1 MLPLASAAAARFNG
15 APFLMAPDRPYRFKE
30 NLTLGGVAA
39 AIAVVL
45 VLALVGFDF
54 PGGFSTGIAGL
65 ALILAV
71 AALLLQWDF
80 VRRTAQREPAEQK
93 LRRSEA
99 QRRALFDASPDTLVI
114 IGRDMVYREVI
125 PGRVS
130 DPRYSREELLGRHA
144 ADSLPVDVA
153 REAAE
158 LVEKAF
164 TTRQVQVLEY
174 CLPVFDEWRN
184 HEARIVAID
193 DDEAVVFVRDMTAKH
208 DAVRELALS
217 EERFRLVT
225 RASNDAVW
233 DWDLSTN
240 KVWRSPMFHGLF
252 GATDVDDDT
261 YEGWQHRVH
270 PDDLEGVAA
279 SVFAALQSDRSS
291 WEVRYRFRRADG
303 TYAFVKERS
312 YVVRTADGKP
322 TRVLGAMA
330 DVSAEQVSE
339 QQRSEI
345 ESLISRSAEEWRA
358 TFDSVDTPI
367 LLLDADGRVVRV
379 NRTAVEWCREDF
391 HEVLETPADE
401 FGGGRLREAVRAL
414 QESSAPAVMREI
426 TDPEGRIWSV
436 RVTRREHGPS
446 DRVAAIVVAWEI
458 THVLEL
464 QQSLRRSETLAAMGS
479 LVAGVAHEVR
489 NPLFGISATVDAFEP
504 ELAEKGLDEFVAALR
519 EQVDR
524 LTQLMKDLLEYGKP
538 PRFIFSRGDLRNIV
552 PQAIRSVSPQA
563 AQKKVSIGTS
573 FAADVPEVMLDKG
586 RILQVLENLLD
597 NAINHTPPGGMIHVD
612 VSAVR
617 DNGTSAVTCSVRDSG
632 SGFDPA
638 DIPRLF
644 HPFFTKR
651 RGGTGLGLA
660 IAHKMIEAH
669 GGRLDATNGEGGG
682 GIVTF
687 SLNAESAAVE

>member
-1 MLPLASAAAARFNG
+1 MAL
-15 APFLMAPDRPYRFKE
+15 PFLMAPDRSYHFIQT
-30 NLTLGGVAA
+30 LTPGNVAVA
-39 AIAVVL
+39 LAVAVV
-45 VLALVGFDF
+45 V
-54 PGGFSTGIAGL
+54 
-65 ALILAV
+65 AV
-71 AALLLQWDF
+71 AALLLQW
-80 VRRTAQREPAEQK
+80 RAMRKREAAEAK

-99 QRRALFDASPDTLVI
+99 QRRALFEASPDTLLI

-125 PGRVS
+125 PGRIS
-130 DPRYSREELLGRHA
+130 DPRYARERLLGKHA
-144 ADSLPVDVA
+144 GEALPVEVVP
-153 REAAE
+153 EATE

-164 TTRQVQVLEY
+164 ATRQVQVLEY
-174 CLPVFDEWRN
+174 RLPVFDQWRN

-193 DDEAVVFVRDMTAKH
+193 DDEAVVFVRDMTARH
-208 DAVRELALS
+208 EAVRELALS

-225 RASNDAVW
+225 RATNDAVW
-233 DWDLSTN
+233 DWDIATN
-240 KVWRSPMFHGLF
+240 RVWRSPMFQALF
-252 GATDVDDDT
+252 GKSSFDDDT

-270 PDDLEGVAA
+270 ADDLERVVA
-279 SVFAALQSDRSS
+279 SIFTVLQSDRSS
-291 WEVRYRFRRADG
+291 WEEQYRFIRADG
-303 TYAFVKERS
+303 TYAFVRERC
-312 YVVRTADGKP
+312 YVVRDTDGKP
-322 TRVLGAMA
+322 IRILGAMT
-330 DVSAEQVSE
+330 DVSAEQVTE
-339 QQRSEI
+339 RQRSEI
-345 ESLISRSAEEWRA
+345 ESLVTRAAEEWRA

-367 LLLDADGRVVRV
+367 LLLDTDGRIVRL
-379 NRTAVEWCREDF
+379 NRTAVEWCGDDF
-391 HEVLETPADE
+391 RHVVDIPVEE
-401 FGGGRLREAVRAL
+401 FGGGRLSEVVRAL
-414 QESSAPAVMREI
+414 QESSAPAVMREL

-436 RVTRREHGPS
+436 RVTRRAHGPA

-458 THVLEL
+458 TQLLEL

-504 ELAEKGLDEFVAALR
+504 ELGEKGLDDFVAALR

-524 LTQLMKDLLEYGKP
+524 LTQLMTDLLEYGKP

-563 AQKKVSIGTS
+563 AQKQVRIDTAFG
-573 FAADVPEVMLDKG
+573 ADVPEVMLDKG

-597 NAINHTPPGGMIHVD
+597 NAINHTPAGGTIQVN

-669 GGRLDATNGEGGG
+669 GGRLDAANGEGGG

-687 SLNAESAAVE
+687 SLNAEPAAVE

>member
-1 MLPLASAAAARFNG
+1 MS
-15 APFLMAPDRPYRFKE
+15 PDRPYRLNQF
-30 NLTLGGVAA
+30 LTGGGGTAVM
-39 AIAVVL
+39 AI
-45 VLALVGFDF
+45 VLAVAFFVLGL
-54 PGGFSTGIAGL
+54 TKAIAGL
-65 ALILAV
+65 ALVLAV
-71 AALLLQWDF
+71 IALLLQW
-80 VRRTAQREPAEQK
+80 RGMQERAAAEEK

-99 QRRALFDASPDTLVI
+99 QRLALFEASPDTLLI

-125 PGRVS
+125 PGRIS
-130 DPRYSREELLGRHA
+130 DPRYAREKLLGRHA
-144 ADSLPVDVA
+144 AEALPPEVVPQA
-153 REAAE
+153 TE

-174 CLPVFDEWRN
+174 RLPVFDEWRN

-193 DDEAVVFVRDMTAKH
+193 EEEAVVFVRDMTAKH
-208 DAVRELALS
+208 EAMRELALS

-233 DWDLSTN
+233 DWDLATN
-240 KVWRSPMFHGLF
+240 RVWRSPMFHGLF

-261 YEGWQHRVH
+261 YDGWQHRVH
-270 PDDLEGVAA
+270 PDDLERVVA
-279 SVFAALQSDRSS
+279 SVFAVLQSDRSS
-291 WEVRYRFRRADG
+291 WEERYRFRRADG
-303 TYAFVKERS
+303 TYAFLKERC
-312 YVVRTADGKP
+312 YVVRAADGRP
-322 TRVLGAMA
+322 TRVLGAMT
-330 DVSAEQVSE
+330 DISSEQVAE

-345 ESLISRSAEEWRA
+345 ETLISRSAEEWRA

-367 LLLDADGRVVRV
+367 LLLDIEGRVVRL
-379 NRTAVEWCREDF
+379 NRTAAEWLGADSGQALHVPIED
-391 HEVLETPADE
+391 
-401 FGGGRLREAVRAL
+401 FGGGRLSEAVRAL
-414 QESSAPAVMREI
+414 QESSAPAVMREL

-436 RVTRREHGPS
+436 RVTRREHDPS

-458 THVLEL
+458 TQLLEL

-504 ELAEKGLDEFVAALR
+504 ELGEKGLDDFVAALR

-524 LTQLMKDLLEYGKP
+524 LTQLMTDLLEYGKP
-538 PRFIFSRGDLRNIV
+538 PRFIFSRTDLRNIV
-552 PQAIRSVSPQA
+552 PQAIRSVTPQA
-563 AQKKVSIGTS
+563 AQKQVSIDTS

-597 NAINHTPPGGMIHVD
+597 NAINHTPAGGIIQVN

-617 DNGTSAVTCSVRDSG
+617 DNGTAAVACSVRDSG

-669 GGRLDATNGEGGG
+669 GGRLDAANGEDGG

>member
-1 MLPLASAAAARFNG
+1 MLPLASGAAARFNG
-15 APFLMAPDRPYRFKE
+15 APVLMAPNRPHRFHE
-30 NLTLGGVAA
+30 ILTFSGLTA

-45 VLALVGFDF
+45 AAAVFGFGLRDGISTVIAGIALV
-54 PGGFSTGIAGL
+54 
-65 ALILAV
+65 LAV
-71 AALLLQWDF
+71 AALLLQWREMA
-80 VRRTAQREPAEQK
+80 RRAAAEQK

-99 QRRALFDASPDTLVI
+99 QRRALFEAYPDTLLI

-125 PGRVS
+125 PGRIS
-130 DPRYSREELLGRHA
+130 DPRYSREGLLGRHA
-144 ADSLPVDVA
+144 AEALPAEVV
-153 REAAE
+153 REATE

-174 CLPVFDEWRN
+174 RLPVFDQWRN

-193 DDEAVVFVRDMTAKH
+193 DEEAVVFVRDMTAKH

-217 EERFRLVT
+217 EERFRMVT
-225 RASNDAVW
+225 RATNDAVW
-233 DWDLSTN
+233 DWDIATN
-240 KVWRSPMFHGLF
+240 RVWRSPMFQALF
-252 GATDVDDDT
+252 GKTEFDDDT

-270 PDDLEGVAA
+270 PEDLEGVVA
-279 SVFAALQSDRSS
+279 SVFAVLQSDRSS
-291 WEVRYRFRRADG
+291 WEEQYRFIRADG
-303 TYAFVKERS
+303 TYAFVRERC
-312 YVVRTADGKP
+312 YVVRDADGRP
-322 TRVLGAMA
+322 MRILGAMA
-330 DVSAEQVSE
+330 DVSSDQVAEK
-339 QQRSEI
+339 QRSEI
-345 ESLISRSAEEWRA
+345 ESLVTRSAEEWRA

-367 LLLDADGRVVRV
+367 LLLDAAGLVVRV

-391 HEVLETPADE
+391 RHALQTPAEE

-414 QESSAPAVMREI
+414 QESSGPSVMRQL

-464 QQSLRRSETLAAMGS
+464 QQSLRRSETLAAMGA

-504 ELAEKGLDEFVAALR
+504 ELGEKGLDDFVAALR

-524 LTQLMKDLLEYGKP
+524 LTQLMTDLLEYGKP
-538 PRFIFSRGDLRNIV
+538 PRFIFSRTDLRNIV
-552 PQAIRSVSPQA
+552 PQAVRSVSPQA
-563 AQKKVSIGTS
+563 ALKQVSIDTS

-597 NAINHTPPGGMIHVD
+597 NAINHTPSGGSIQVN

-617 DNGTSAVTCSVRDSG
+617 DNGTSSVACSVRDSG

>member
-1 MLPLASAAAARFNG
+1 MAL
-15 APFLMAPDRPYRFKE
+15 PFLMSPDRSYHFIE
-30 NLTLGGVAA
+30 TLTLGNVAVA
-39 AIAVVL
+39 LVVAVV
-45 VLALVGFDF
+45 V
-54 PGGFSTGIAGL
+54 
-65 ALILAV
+65 AV
-71 AALLLQWDF
+71 AMLLLQWRGTS
-80 VRRTAQREPAEQK
+80 RRRSAEAK

-99 QRRALFDASPDTLVI
+99 QRRALFEAYPDTLLI

-125 PGRVS
+125 PGRIS
-130 DPRYSREELLGRHA
+130 DPRYSRERLLGKHA
-144 ADSLPVDVA
+144 AEALPADVA
-153 REAAE
+153 PEAAE

-174 CLPVFDEWRN
+174 RLPVFDQWRN

-193 DDEAVVFVRDMTAKH
+193 DEEAVVFVRDMTAKH
-208 DAVRELALS
+208 EVVRELALS

-225 RASNDAVW
+225 RATNDAVW
-233 DWDLSTN
+233 DWDIATN
-240 KVWRSPMFHGLF
+240 RVWRSPMFQALF
-252 GATDVDDDT
+252 GKTKFDDDT

-270 PDDLEGVAA
+270 DDDLERVVA
-279 SVFAALQSDRSS
+279 SIFTVLQSDRSS
-291 WEVRYRFRRADG
+291 WEEQYRFIRADG
-303 TYAFVKERS
+303 TYAFIRERC
-312 YVVRTADGKP
+312 YVVRDTDGKP
-322 TRVLGAMA
+322 IRVLGAMT
-330 DVSAEQVSE
+330 DVSAEQITE
-339 QQRSEI
+339 LQRSEI
-345 ESLISRSAEEWRA
+345 EDLISRAAEEWRA

-367 LLLDADGRVVRV
+367 LLLDTDGRIVRL
-379 NRTAVEWCREDF
+379 NRTAAEWCGDDF
-391 HEVLETPADE
+391 RHVMDIPIEE
-401 FGGGRLREAVRAL
+401 FGGGRLSEAVRAL
-414 QESSAPAVMREI
+414 QESSAPAVMREL

-436 RVTRREHGPS
+436 RVTRRTHGPA

-458 THVLEL
+458 TQLLEL

-504 ELAEKGLDEFVAALR
+504 ELGEKGLDDFVAALR

-524 LTQLMKDLLEYGKP
+524 LTQLMTDLLEYGKP
-538 PRFIFSRGDLRNIV
+538 PRFIFSRADLRNIV
-552 PQAIRSVSPQA
+552 PQAIRSVLPQA
-563 AQKKVSIGTS
+563 AQKQVSIGTS
-573 FAADVPEVMLDKG
+573 FSADVPDVMLDKG

-597 NAINHTPPGGMIHVD
+597 NAINHTPVGGAIQVK

-617 DNGTSAVTCSVRDSG
+617 DNGTSTVACSVRDSG

-669 GGRLDATNGEGGG
+669 GGRLDAANVEGGG

>member
-1 MLPLASAAAARFNG
+1 MLPLASEAAARFNG
-15 APFLMAPDRPYRFKE
+15 APFLMASDRPYRTNQ
-30 NLTLGGVAA
+30 NLTLGGVVA

-45 VLALVGFDF
+45 VLALVEVDF
-54 PGGFSTGIAGL
+54 PGGVATAIAGL
-65 ALILAV
+65 ALVLAV
-71 AALLLQWDF
+71 AALLLQWDL
-80 VRRTAQREPAEQK
+80 VRRTTKRESAEQK

-99 QRRALFDASPDTLVI
+99 QRRALFEASPDSLLI

-130 DPRYSREELLGRHA
+130 DPRYSREGLIGRHA
-144 ADSLPVDVA
+144 AEALPAEVVS
-153 REAAE
+153 EATA

-164 TTRQVQVLEY
+164 TTHQVQVLEY
-174 CLPVFDEWRN
+174 RLPVLDEWRD

-193 DDEAVVFVRDMTAKH
+193 EEEAVVFVRDLTAKRE
-208 DAVRELALS
+208 AIRELALS

-225 RASNDAVW
+225 RATNDAVW
-233 DWDLSTN
+233 DWDMATN
-240 KVWRSPMFHGLF
+240 RVWRSPMFHGLF
-252 GATDVDDDT
+252 GATDADDDT

-270 PDDLEGVAA
+270 PDDLERVVA
-279 SVFAALQSDRSS
+279 SVFAVLQSDRSS
-291 WEVRYRFRRADG
+291 WEERYRFRRADG
-303 TYAFVKERS
+303 TYAVVKERS
-312 YVVRTADGKP
+312 YVVRSPDGTP
-322 TRVLGAMA
+322 TRILGAMA
-330 DVSAEQVSE
+330 DVSAEQVAE

-345 ESLISRSAEEWRA
+345 ESLIARSAEEWRA

-367 LLLDADGRVVRV
+367 LLLDAEGRVVRV

-391 HEVLETPADE
+391 LRALETPAEE

-414 QESSAPAVMREI
+414 QASSASAVTREV

-436 RVTRREHGPS
+436 RVARREHGS
-446 DRVAAIVVAWEI
+446 TDRVAAIVVAWEI

-504 ELAEKGLDEFVAALR
+504 ELGEKGLDEFVAALR

-524 LTQLMKDLLEYGKP
+524 LTQLMTDLLEFGKP
-538 PRFIFSRGDLRNIV
+538 PRFIFSRADLRTIV
-552 PQAIRSVSPQA
+552 PQAIRSVAPHA
-563 AQKKVSIGTS
+563 AERKVHVETS

-597 NAINHTPPGGMIHVD
+597 NAINHTPAGGTIQVN
-612 VSAVR
+612 VGAVR
-617 DNGTSAVTCSVRDSG
+617 DNSTSAVTCSVRDSG

-669 GGRLDATNGEGGG
+669 GGRLDAMNGDGGG

-687 SLNAESAAVE
+687 SLNAEPVAVE

>member
-1 MLPLASAAAARFNG
+1 MS
-15 APFLMAPDRPYRFKE
+15 PDRPYR
-30 NLTLGGVAA
+30 LHPSLILAAVAA
-39 AIAVVL
+39 ALAI
-45 VLALVGFDF
+45 VLAT
-54 PGGFSTGIAGL
+54 GGGSTTVAAL
-65 ALILAV
+65 ALLLAAV
-71 AALLLQWDF
+71 ALLLQWQD
-80 VRRTAQREPAEQK
+80 RKGRAAAEEK

-99 QRRALFDASPDTLVI
+99 QRLALFEASPDTLLI

-125 PGRVS
+125 PGRIS
-130 DPRYSREELLGRHA
+130 DPRYSREKLLGRHA
-144 ADSLPVDVA
+144 AEALPPGVVP
-153 REAAE
+153 EATE
-158 LVEKAF
+158 LVERAF

-174 CLPVFDEWRN
+174 RLPVFDEWRN

-193 DDEAVVFVRDMTAKH
+193 DEEAVVFVRDMTAKH

-240 KVWRSPMFHGLF
+240 RVWRSPMFHGLF

-270 PDDLEGVAA
+270 PEDLERVVA

-291 WEVRYRFRRADG
+291 WEERYRFRRADG
-303 TYAFVKERS
+303 TYAFLKERC
-312 YVVRTADGKP
+312 YVVRAADGKP
-322 TRVLGAMA
+322 MRVLGAMA
-330 DVSAEQVSE
+330 DTSSEQIAE

-367 LLLDADGRVVRV
+367 LLLDIEGRVVRL
-379 NRTAVEWCREDF
+379 NRTAVEWCGGDLRQPLHLPIE
-391 HEVLETPADE
+391 EL
-401 FGGGRLREAVRAL
+401 GGGRLAEAVRAL
-414 QESSAPAVMREI
+414 QESSAPAVMREV

-436 RVTRREHGPS
+436 RVTRREHDPS

-458 THVLEL
+458 TQLLEL

-504 ELAEKGLDEFVAALR
+504 ELGEKGLDEFVAALR

-524 LTQLMKDLLEYGKP
+524 LTQLMTDLLEYGKP
-538 PRFIFSRGDLRNIV
+538 PRFIFSRADLRNIV
-552 PQAIRSVSPQA
+552 PQAIRSVTPQA
-563 AQKKVSIGTS
+563 AQKQVSIDTS

-597 NAINHTPPGGMIHVD
+597 NAINHSPAGGVIRVD

-617 DNGTSAVTCSVRDSG
+617 DNGTPSVACSVRDSG
-632 SGFDPA
+632 RGFDPA

-669 GGRLDATNGEGGG
+669 GGRLNAANGEEGG

-687 SLNAESAAVE
+687 SLNAEPVMAE